1 MRKHLLRRPSPGT
14 VMGGP
19 ALFIS
24 LGGLGY
30 AATAQGAFG
39 ILTVEAATVNRS
51 SDCHR
56 QAQGLLTN

>member
-1 MRKHLLRRPSPGT
+1 
-14 VMGGP
+14 MGGP